1 MATFFITSSIMVIA
15 VLAARFLLK
24 NKVSFLILYPLWG
37 IVLLRL
43 LIPVTFIESRASIMN
58 LMHVLNNSRET
69 PVSVTENIKQQKEKP
84 IEKIIYNNSA
94 SMPVSGNK
102 KSVNNSNSQKPA
114 LKESKNA
121 DNKNDISGEIK
132 KTEKENQ
139 QEKFP
144 E

>member
-1 MATFFITSSIMVIA
+1 
-15 VLAARFLLK
+15 
-24 NKVSFLILYPLWG
+24 
-37 IVLLRL
+37 
-43 LIPVTFIESRASIMN
+43 MN

-121 DNKNDISGEIK
+121 DNKNDISGKLKRQKK
-132 KTEKENQ
+132 KTSRKSFQ
-139 QEKFP
+139 KRKTQLQKKIYIVF
-144 E
+144 